1 MNGLTAKRKRLNCR
15 LTGSAYPASDN
26 PIVDLG
32 YVRHQA
38 IDFNQTGGYYNFSN
52 IRFAAPP
59 LGQLRFAVPQK
70 PVAANSTDAVDNGG
84 DYPKACPQALPE
96 WEARAAQFIPSYLL
110 ARSTDVERDFKTLSQ
125 AATLSYAGIES
136 EDCLFLDVFTP
147 KSIFERGRNA
157 KAPVLGMLN
166 LRHCNLKELGLAS
179 HRVLPTLS
187 RGLNLRLMA
196 LKSWRLKTRML
207 PGLLRSRSRHGSSDL
222 SPIHPDSDLLCKTLS

>member
-1 MNGLTAKRKRLNCR
+1 MNCR
-15 LTGSAYPASDN
+15 LTGSAYHASGN

-59 LGQLRFAVPQK
+59 RGQLRFAVPQR
-70 PVAANSTDAVDNGG
+70 PAAASSTDAVDDGG

-110 ARSTDVERDFKTLSQ
+110 ARSTNVSRDFDTLSQ
-125 AATLSYAGIES
+125 AAALSYAGIES

-147 KSIFERGRNA
+147 KSIFERGKNA

-166 LRHCNLKELGLAS
+166 LRHCNLKELGLAL

-187 RGLNLRLMA
+187 RGLD
-196 LKSWRLKTRML
+196 
-207 PGLLRSRSRHGSSDL
+207 LRSMKILATEIKNVARSFAEPFSIWEL
-222 SPIHPDSDLLCKTLS
+222 